1 MAKNKSISIQFDGLE
16 AVLSQLDT
24 ISQQV
29 EIGANEGVRKAVEST
44 KELAIM
50 LAPANDGQL
59 RANIKANAHNL
70 VGEIYVSI
78 YDVPYVGYVY
88 FGTGKYAKL
97 EGKGKNSWYVP
108 VSKVTKSVSK
118 YGWQVQKGLNGMED
132 FYIVKGQKAKPFLEQ
147 ALEAT
152 KLKNIDLLCEE
163 VKIAI
168 ERSL

>member
-1 MAKNKSISIQFDGLE
+1 MAKSKSISISFSGIE

-29 EIGANEGVRKAVEST
+29 EIGANEGIRKAVEST
-44 KELAIM
+44 REIAIM

-59 RANIKANAHNL
+59 RANIKTNVNNL
-70 VGEIYVSI
+70 IGEIYVSI
-78 YDVPYVGYVY
+78 FDVPYVGYVY

-97 EGKGKNSWYVP
+97 GGKGKDKWFVP
-108 VSKVTKSVSK
+108 VSKVTKSVEK
-118 YGWQVQKGLNGMED
+118 YGWQVHKGTNGMED
-132 FYIVKGQKAKPFLEQ
+132 FYVVKGQKAKPFLEQ
-147 ALEAT
+147 ALETT

-163 VKIAI
+163 IKIAI

>member
-1 MAKNKSISIQFDGLE
+1 MAKNKSISVQFDGLE
-16 AVLSQLDT
+16 AVISQLNT
-24 ISQQV
+24 LSWQV

-44 KELAIM
+44 REIAIM

-59 RANIKANAHNL
+59 RANIKANVSNL

-108 VSKVTKSVSK
+108 ASKVTKSVSK
-118 YGWQVQKGLNGMED
+118 YGWQVQKGEDGMED
-132 FYIVKGQKAKPFLEQ
+132 YYIVRGQKAKPFLEQ

>member
-1 MAKNKSISIQFDGLE
+1 MAKNKSISVQFDGLE

-44 KELAIM
+44 KEIAIM

-59 RANIKANAHNL
+59 RANIKTNVSNL

-78 YDVPYVGYVY
+78 SDVPYVGYVY
-88 FGTGKYAKL
+88 YGTGKYAEL
-97 EGKGKNSWYVP
+97 GGKKKNEWYVP

-118 YGWQVQKGLNGMED
+118 YGWQVQKGED
-132 FYIVKGQKAKPFLEQ
+132 GNEDYYIVRGQKPKHFLEQ
-147 ALEAT
+147 ALGAN